1 MTKEDTC
8 SELTKTWRSWR
19 VSSTSKFNELKL
31 FDMSF
36 GVKYQMAQI
45 DSCQILRNIRF
56 PAGWCILC
64 LLCGSK
70 SAVYLQSP
78 TLFRQNKVLSQGSQV
93 IKIMCWLLP
102 LIWATTQSLF
112 SQQAGVQMSACII
125 FPFFSPE
132 NFSPVHLSNASHA
145 KIEERET
152 AYAQQLHKGKKSSL
166 APAQKS
172 DDMSK

>member
-78 TLFRQNKVLSQGSQV
+78 TFFRQNKVLSQGSQV

-125 FPFFSPE
+125 FPFFPPRKLLSSASLECQPCKNRRTRDCLCSTVTQGE
-132 NFSPVHLSNASHA
+132 KKQFS
-145 KIEERET
+145 T
-152 AYAQQLHKGKKSSL
+152 SSEVWWHV
-166 APAQKS
+166 
-172 DDMSK
+172 